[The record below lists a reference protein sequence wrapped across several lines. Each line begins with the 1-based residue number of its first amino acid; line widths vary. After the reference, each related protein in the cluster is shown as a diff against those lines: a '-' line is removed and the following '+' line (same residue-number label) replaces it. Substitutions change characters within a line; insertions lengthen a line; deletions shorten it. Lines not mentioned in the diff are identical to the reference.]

1 MITLSK
7 MSQNIVPATQTN
19 VVVITSFSVQVI
31 SITLFSK
38 AELRVDMFDES
49 KIRVNSCVIEMK
61 GEDYANWNNNDEYV
75 YEFVANQLGYTLQ

>member
-1 MITLSK
+1 

-19 VVVITSFSVQVI
+19 VVVITSFFVQVI
-31 SITLFSK
+31 SITLFLK